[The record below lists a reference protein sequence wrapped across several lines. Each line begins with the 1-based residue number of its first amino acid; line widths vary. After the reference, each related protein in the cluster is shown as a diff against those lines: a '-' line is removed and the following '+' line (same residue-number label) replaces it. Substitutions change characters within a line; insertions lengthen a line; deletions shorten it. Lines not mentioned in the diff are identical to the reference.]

1 MSGNAKLSVTPVHWA
16 ETTVEVVAG
25 LALAAAGMASGFTHL
40 IENATKHAV
49 STPLAWAT
57 AVTVELCVV
66 YAGLKVRRRVAELR
80 PVWLPAALLVAGFGL
95 SMASQLA
102 TAERTA
108 WGWIYAAWPVL
119 AFLWVAKL
127 TVSDLAHRAE
137 AVDHERSIE
146 AAHATQ
152 VQRLTTQVH
161 ELGQK
166 LVQAEAVNRSMDQDA
181 TQRVNQLEA
190 AHGAEVDQLR
200 DEVQRLTVR
209 LSKAQQERP
218 AVARRPEPAALPAGE
233 TQAEKAARVAA
244 EWRVK
249 HGKRPTQS
257 ELADAADVSVSTAKR
272 ALSEMRDEPAPVL
285 ALVEGAR

>member
-1 MSGNAKLSVTPVHWA
+1 MSGDGKPSVMPVHWA

-40 IENATKHAV
+40 IENAQSHAV

-66 YAGLKVRRRVAELR
+66 YAGLKVRRRLAER
-80 PVWLPAALLVAGFGL
+80 RAWWPPAALLVVGFGL

-102 TAERTA
+102 KAEHST
-108 WGWIYAAWPVL
+108 WGRIYAAWPVL

-137 AVDHERSIE
+137 VVDHARSIE
-146 AAHATQ
+146 VAHADQVQGLMTQ
-152 VQRLTTQVH
+152 VQ
-161 ELGQK
+161 ELGQR
-166 LVQAEAVNRSMDQDA
+166 LVQAEAVNRSLTQDMDQRLD
-181 TQRVNQLEA
+181 QLA
-190 AHGAEVDQLR
+190 ADHAAEVDRLR

-209 LSKAQQERP
+209 LSRAQQERP
-218 AVARRPEPAALPAGE
+218 AVSRRPEPAALPAGE
-233 TQAEKAARVAA
+233 TQLEKAVRVAA
-244 EWRVK
+244 EWRAE
-249 HGKRPTQS
+249 HGKRPTQG

-285 ALVEGAR
+285 YAVEGTR

>member
-1 MSGNAKLSVTPVHWA
+1 MSGAAEPSVTPVHWA

-40 IENATKHAV
+40 IENATRHAV

-66 YAGLKVRRRVAELR
+66 YAGLKVRRRVAERR

-102 TAERTA
+102 TAEHTA
-108 WGWIYAAWPVL
+108 WGRIYAAWPVL

-137 AVDHERSIE
+137 AVDHERSIQV
-146 AAHATQ
+146 AHA
-152 VQRLTTQVH
+152 VEVERLTSLVH
-161 ELGQK
+161 ELGQR
-166 LVQAEAVNRSMDQDA
+166 VAQAEAVNQSLTQDA
-181 TQRVNQLEA
+181 DQRVSQSDA
-190 AHGAEVDQLR
+190 AHAAEVNQLR

-218 AVARRPEPAALPAGE
+218 AVVRRPEPAGE
-233 TQAEKAARVAA
+233 TQLEKAARVAA
-244 EWRVK
+244 GWRAE
-249 HGKRPTQS
+249 HGRRPTQG
-257 ELADAADVSVSTAKR
+257 ELAEAADVSVSTAKR
-272 ALSEMRDEPAPVL
+272 ALGEMRDEPVL
-285 ALVEGAR
+285 RLAEGAR